1 MAYLIS
7 LLLLAILYFNN
18 QQKTKAN
25 KVLRRALNSLNATQQ
40 QLIAQKERAEQGEQ
54 FKQRF
59 LAHISHEIRTP
70 LHGIAGFA
78 DLLLETSLTEKQRRW
93 LFSISHS
100 TERLNEV
107 VNDVLEL
114 SKLEAGAV
122 QLRKIPFSPGSVA
135 RDVQESLALRAQNK
149 GIDLLLELQ
158 QNVPEAV
165 LGDPTRL
172 FQILINLVGNAVKFT
187 EKGAVR
193 MLVDADLPHAEEQQ
207 VYLRF
212 RIIDSG
218 IGIPAE
224 KIKAVFGSFQQAGED
239 TVARFGGTGLGLTV
253 TQELVQLYGGEIQV
267 ESTLAVGTTFTVTI
281 PFPLTDAAN
290 LRIKTEEPIEM
301 YSTQKLRILLVDDN
315 ELNREIAQEAILRH
329 FENAEIVEAING
341 KEAINTL
348 ETRPFDLVL
357 MDMQMPTLS
366 GTEATRLIR
375 ASDTIPNPELPIIA
389 LTAATT
395 QEDIERA
402 LNSGMN
408 KHLSK
413 PFKPYQLAAV
423 MGEAL
428 GLGSDEKALF
438 SSSAPV
444 AEQTD
449 QFLDLSFLRD
459 FTEGEEEQM
468 RYFIKKFLKQ
478 YPLEMEQLQQA
489 LHTADYSSLGLIAHS
504 FKPQLEFVG
513 LKKTA
518 TLVKELELGAKAGL
532 EMDRLSG
539 ILDQISGDL
548 MELQSEEQWFGG
560 ALEN

>member
-122 QLRKIPFSPGSVA
+122 QLRKIPFSPESIA

-158 QNVPEAV
+158 ENVPEAV

-193 MLVDADLPHAEEQQ
+193 MLVDADLPHEDAQQ

-212 RIIDSG
+212 RVIDTG

-253 TQELVQLYGGEIQV
+253 TQELVQLYGGEIHV
-267 ESTLAVGTTFTVTI
+267 ESTLAVGTTFTVII

-290 LRIKTEEPIEM
+290 LSIKTEEPIEM

-315 ELNREIAQEAILRH
+315 ELNREIAHEAILRH
-329 FENAEIVEAING
+329 FENAEIVEATNG

-348 ETRPFDLVL
+348 ETKPFDLVL

-375 ASDTIPNPELPIIA
+375 ASDTIPDPELPIIA

-408 KHLSK
+408 THLSK

-428 GLGSDEKALF
+428 GLESDEKAL
-438 SSSAPV
+438 SSSTVPV

-449 QFLDLSFLRD
+449 QFLDLNFLRD
-459 FTEGEEEQM
+459 FTEGDEEQM

-489 LHTADYSSLGLIAHS
+489 LHIADYSTLSLVAHS

-532 EMDRLSG
+532 PMDQLSG

-548 MELQSEEQWFGG
+548 QALQSEEQWFGG
-560 ALEN
+560 AV

>member
-7 LLLLAILYFNN
+7 LLLLAILYINN

-93 LFSISHS
+93 LFSIYHS

-122 QLRKIPFSPGSVA
+122 QLRKIPFSPASVA
-135 RDVQESLALRAQNK
+135 QDVQESLALRAQNK
-149 GIDLLLELQ
+149 GIELLLELQ
-158 QNVPEAV
+158 PNVPDAV

-193 MLVDADLPHAEEQQ
+193 ILVDADLPHEEEQQ

-253 TQELVQLYGGEIQV
+253 TQELVQLYSGEIQV

-281 PFPLTDAAN
+281 PFPLTDAAH
-290 LRIKTEEPIEM
+290 LSIKTEEPIEM

-329 FENAEIVEAING
+329 FENAEIVEATNG

-348 ETRPFDLVL
+348 EVEPFDLVL

-375 ASDTIPNPELPIIA
+375 ASDTIPDPDLPIIA

-402 LNSGMN
+402 LDSGMN
-408 KHLSK
+408 THLSK

-423 MGEAL
+423 MGKAL
-428 GLGSDEKALF
+428 GLESDEKAI
-438 SSSAPV
+438 SSNTDTV
-444 AEQTD
+444 AEQED
-449 QFLDLSFLRD
+449 QFLDLNFLRD
-459 FTEGEEEQM
+459 FTEGDEEQM

-489 LHTADYSSLGLIAHS
+489 FQAADYTSLGQIAHS

-518 TLVKELELGAKAGL
+518 TLVKELELGAKADL
-532 EMDRLSG
+532 PMDQLSSLLG
-539 ILDQISGDL
+539 QISSDL
-548 MELQSEEQWFGG
+548 QELQSEEQWFGG
-560 ALEN
+560 AVEN

>member
-1 MAYLIS
+1 
-7 LLLLAILYFNN
+7 
-18 QQKTKAN
+18 
-25 KVLRRALNSLNATQQ
+25 
-40 QLIAQKERAEQGEQ
+40 
-54 FKQRF
+54 
-59 LAHISHEIRTP
+59 

-78 DLLLETSLTEKQRRW
+78 DLLLETALSEKQRRW
-93 LFSISHS
+93 LFSIYHS

-135 RDVQESLALRAQNK
+135 QDVQESLALRAQNK

-193 MLVDADLPHAEEQQ
+193 ILVDADLPHAEEQQ

-212 RIIDSG
+212 RVIDSG

-253 TQELVQLYGGEIQV
+253 TQELVQLYGGEIHV
-267 ESTLAVGTTFTVTI
+267 ESTLLVGTTFTVTL
-281 PFPLTDAAN
+281 PFPLTDAAK
-290 LRIKTEEPIEM
+290 LSIKTEEPIEM

-329 FENAEIVEAING
+329 FENAEIIEATNG
-341 KEAINTL
+341 KEAISTL

-375 ASDTIPNPELPIIA
+375 ASDSIPDPELPIIA

-395 QEDIERA
+395 QEDIEKA
-402 LNSGMN
+402 LTSGMN
-408 KHLSK
+408 KHLRK

-428 GLGSDEKALF
+428 GLGSGEKAISPSF
-438 SSSAPV
+438 GAATEP
-444 AEQTD
+444 TD
-449 QFLDLSFLRD
+449 HFLDLSFLRD
-459 FTEGEEEQM
+459 FTEGDEEQM
-468 RYFIKKFLKQ
+468 RYFIQKFLKQ
-478 YPLEMEQLQQA
+478 YPLEIAQLQRA
-489 LHTADYSSLGLIAHS
+489 LHDADLNTLGQIAHS

-518 TLVKELELGAKAGL
+518 TLVKDLELSAKEGATV
-532 EMDRLSG
+532 E
-539 ILDQISGDL
+539 QISGLLEQILIDL
-548 MELQSEEQWFGG
+548 QGLESEEQWFGG
-560 ALEN
+560 AVGN

>member
-122 QLRKIPFSPGSVA
+122 QLRKIPFSPESIA

-158 QNVPEAV
+158 ENVPEAV

-193 MLVDADLPHAEEQQ
+193 MLVDADLPHEDAQQ

-212 RIIDSG
+212 RVIDTG

-253 TQELVQLYGGEIQV
+253 TQELVQLYCGEIHV

-281 PFPLTDAAN
+281 PFPVTDTAN
-290 LRIKTEEPIEM
+290 LSIKTEEPIEM

-315 ELNREIAQEAILRH
+315 ELNREIAHEAILRH
-329 FENAEIVEAING
+329 FENAEIVEATNG

-348 ETRPFDLVL
+348 ETEPFDIVL

-375 ASDTIPNPELPIIA
+375 ASDTIPDPELPIIA
-389 LTAATT
+389 LTASTT

-408 KHLSK
+408 THLSK

-428 GLGSDEKALF
+428 GLESDEKAI
-438 SSSAPV
+438 SSLTVPV
-444 AEQTD
+444 VEQAD

-459 FTEGEEEQM
+459 FTEDDEEQM

-478 YPLEMEQLQQA
+478 SPLEMEQLQQA
-489 LHTADYSSLGLIAHS
+489 LQTADYNSLGQIAHS

-518 TLVKELELGAKAGL
+518 ALVKELELGAKTGL
-532 EMDRLSG
+532 PMDQLSG

-548 MELQSEEQWFGG
+548 QELQSDEEWFGG
-560 ALEN
+560 AVEN

>member
-93 LFSISHS
+93 LFSIYHS

-122 QLRKIPFSPGSVA
+122 QLRKIPFSPASVA

-149 GIDLLLELQ
+149 GIDLLLKLQ

-193 MLVDADLPHAEEQQ
+193 MLVDADLPHEEEQQ

-253 TQELVQLYGGEIQV
+253 TQELVQLYGGEIHV

-290 LRIKTEEPIEM
+290 LSIKTEEPIEM

-329 FENAEIVEAING
+329 FENAEIVEATNG

-348 ETRPFDLVL
+348 ETEPFDLVL

-375 ASDTIPNPELPIIA
+375 ASDNIPDPELPIIA

-402 LNSGMN
+402 LASGMN
-408 KHLSK
+408 THLSK

-428 GLGSDEKALF
+428 GLESDEKAI
-438 SSSAPV
+438 SSSSDAV

-459 FTEGEEEQM
+459 FTEGDEEQM

-478 YPLEMEQLQQA
+478 YPQEMEQLQQA
-489 LHTADYSSLGLIAHS
+489 FQAADYTSLGQIAHS

-518 TLVKELELGAKAGL
+518 TLVKELELGAKGGL
-532 EMDRLSG
+532 PMDQLSSLLG
-539 ILDQISGDL
+539 QISGDL
-548 MELQSEEQWFGG
+548 QELQSEEQWFGG
-560 ALEN
+560 AVEN

>member
-122 QLRKIPFSPGSVA
+122 QLRKIPFSPESIA

-158 QNVPEAV
+158 ENVPEAV

-193 MLVDADLPHAEEQQ
+193 MLVDADLPHEDAQQ

-212 RIIDSG
+212 RIIDTG

-253 TQELVQLYGGEIQV
+253 TQELVQLYCGEIHV

-281 PFPLTDAAN
+281 PFPVTDTAN
-290 LRIKTEEPIEM
+290 LSIKTEEPIEM

-315 ELNREIAQEAILRH
+315 ELNREIAHEAILRH
-329 FENAEIVEAING
+329 FENAEIVEATNG

-348 ETRPFDLVL
+348 ETEPFDIVL

-375 ASDTIPNPELPIIA
+375 ASDTIPDPELPIIA
-389 LTAATT
+389 LTASTT

-408 KHLSK
+408 THLSK

-428 GLGSDEKALF
+428 GLESDEKAI
-438 SSSAPV
+438 SSLTVPV
-444 AEQTD
+444 VEQAD

-459 FTEGEEEQM
+459 FTEDDEEQM

-478 YPLEMEQLQQA
+478 SPLEMEQLQQA
-489 LHTADYSSLGLIAHS
+489 LQTADYNSLGQIAHS

-518 TLVKELELGAKAGL
+518 ALVKELELGAKTGL
-532 EMDRLSG
+532 PMDQLSG

-548 MELQSEEQWFGG
+548 QELQSDEEWFGG
-560 ALEN
+560 AVEN

>member
-7 LLLLAILYFNN
+7 LLLLAILYINN

-93 LFSISHS
+93 LFSIYHS

-122 QLRKIPFSPGSVA
+122 QLRKIPFSPASVA

-193 MLVDADLPHAEEQQ
+193 MLVDADLPHEEEQQ

-239 TVARFGGTGLGLTV
+239 TMARFGGTGLGLTV
-253 TQELVQLYGGEIQV
+253 TQELVQLYDGEIQV
-267 ESTLAVGTTFTVTI
+267 ESTLAVGTTFTVSI
-281 PFPLTDAAN
+281 PFPLTDAAY
-290 LRIKTEEPIEM
+290 LSIKTEEPIEM

-315 ELNREIAQEAILRH
+315 ELNREIAHEAILRH
-329 FENAEIVEAING
+329 FENAEIIEAING
-341 KEAINTL
+341 KEAISTL

-375 ASDTIPNPELPIIA
+375 ASDTIPDPELPIIA

-402 LNSGMN
+402 LASGMN
-408 KHLSK
+408 THLSK

-428 GLGSDEKALF
+428 GLESDEKAI
-438 SSSAPV
+438 SSNADTV

-449 QFLDLSFLRD
+449 QFLDLNFLRD
-459 FTEGEEEQM
+459 FTEGDEEQM

-489 LHTADYSSLGLIAHS
+489 LHIADYSTLSLVAHS

-518 TLVKELELGAKAGL
+518 TLVKELELGAKASL
-532 EMDRLSG
+532 PMDQLSG

-548 MELQSEEQWFGG
+548 QELQSEEQWFGG
-560 ALEN
+560 AIEN

>member
-122 QLRKIPFSPGSVA
+122 QLRKIPFSPSSVA
-135 RDVQESLALRAQNK
+135 QDVQESLALRAQNK
-149 GIDLLLELQ
+149 GIDLLLQLQ

-193 MLVDADLPHAEEQQ
+193 MLVDADLPHEEEQQ

-281 PFPLTDAAN
+281 PFPLTDAAH
-290 LRIKTEEPIEM
+290 LSIKTEEPIEM

-315 ELNREIAQEAILRH
+315 ELNREIAHEAILRH

-341 KEAINTL
+341 KEAISTL

-375 ASDTIPNPELPIIA
+375 ASNTIPDPELPIIA

-402 LNSGMN
+402 LASGMN
-408 KHLSK
+408 THLSK

-428 GLGSDEKALF
+428 GLESDEKAI
-438 SSSAPV
+438 SSNADTV

-449 QFLDLSFLRD
+449 QFFDLNFLRD
-459 FTEGEEEQM
+459 FTEGDEEQM

-478 YPLEMEQLQQA
+478 YPLEMDQLQQA
-489 LHTADYSSLGLIAHS
+489 LHIADYSTLSLVAHS

-532 EMDRLSG
+532 PMDQLSG

-548 MELQSEEQWFGG
+548 QELQSEEQWFGG
-560 ALEN
+560 AIEN

>member
-122 QLRKIPFSPGSVA
+122 QLRKIPFSPESIA

-193 MLVDADLPHAEEQQ
+193 MLVDADLPHEDAQQ

-212 RIIDSG
+212 RIIDTG

-253 TQELVQLYGGEIQV
+253 TQELVQLYCGEIHV

-281 PFPLTDAAN
+281 PFPVTDTAN
-290 LRIKTEEPIEM
+290 LSIKTEEPIEM

-315 ELNREIAQEAILRH
+315 ELNREIAHEAILRH
-329 FENAEIVEAING
+329 FENAEIVEATNG

-348 ETRPFDLVL
+348 ETEPFDIVL

-375 ASDTIPNPELPIIA
+375 ASDTIPDPELPIIA
-389 LTAATT
+389 LTASTT

-408 KHLSK
+408 THLSK

-428 GLGSDEKALF
+428 GLESDEKAI
-438 SSSAPV
+438 SSLTVPV
-444 AEQTD
+444 VEQAD

-459 FTEGEEEQM
+459 FTEDDEEQM

-478 YPLEMEQLQQA
+478 SPLEMEQLQQA
-489 LHTADYSSLGLIAHS
+489 LQTADYNSLGQIAHS

-518 TLVKELELGAKAGL
+518 ALVKELELGAKTGL
-532 EMDRLSG
+532 PMDQLSG

-548 MELQSEEQWFGG
+548 QELQSDEEWFGG
-560 ALEN
+560 AVEN